1 MSILQNLSAES
12 RGVLIG
18 TICSIVLTPIIVR
31 FIQRKFPPLE
41 RNGTSPLPVDR
52 IRRCRRIASQAS
64 FTGLFALL
72 VPVLF
77 FGPRAPMDVIGAVMM
92 IGMLFIGATAWLSFC
107 IFAMRAT
114 TLDEFSGYFE
124 QEFRARFSYV
134 VGFSLVASVAGLV
147 CLLIYLGRA
156 SSSP

>member
-1 MSILQNLSAES
+1 
-12 RGVLIG
+12 
-18 TICSIVLTPIIVR
+18 
-31 FIQRKFPPLE
+31 
-41 RNGTSPLPVDR
+41 
-52 IRRCRRIASQAS
+52 
-64 FTGLFALL
+64 LL